1 MSYNKDE
8 LAERLTE
15 LSYPLINQT
24 ILILNL
30 KECKS
35 REKNVLKILNKISL
49 MYLLKNHKKI
59 LSDSFMLEYLL
70 YKPFREQN
78 LHKNI
83 SLTILE
89 KIYTR
94 YIKHIVGTE
103 IYTIEQVHRVIS
115 DTK

>member
-1 MSYNKDE
+1 
-8 LAERLTE
+8 
-15 LSYPLINQT
+15 
-24 ILILNL
+24 
-30 KECKS
+30 
-35 REKNVLKILNKISL
+35 
-49 MYLLKNHKKI
+49 
-59 LSDSFMLEYLL
+59 MLEYLL